1 MIQINVYIIHY
12 DQLNDRKDNI
22 NLLKSYVN
30 DQANINIKVITDH
43 EPESINMNNIKNLI
57 SMKPLDESENQ
68 FYNNFNTKL
77 SIHTI
82 SNGLKH
88 FKAIQMISKEKENTI
103 NIVFED
109 DVMCSNKLFTQLNSL
124 YTNINEVPWDIVL
137 LGQPSEEVQSTN
149 NLSLKKI
156 TPTNTIFPCIDSYLI
171 KPSFAKSILINFF
184 PLRYPLNIQLS
195 YIIDKMNNQNCYK
208 IFPNITGD
216 GSKIGIY
223 TSSIM
228 PNNVLLFNNIY
239 KKIYTTLEN
248 YSSLN
253 DQQINEIKSLLD
265 QNEYKNSPDFIHIE
279 ALLYMKIGDLQKSKS
294 LFEKAYDGFNLKK
307 TPMNNT
313 SVFLKN
319 YINIF
324 KLIQ

>member
-1 MIQINVYIIHY
+1 MIPINVYIIHY

-30 DQANINIKVITDH
+30 DQDNINIKVITDH

-57 SMKPLDESENQ
+57 SMEPLDESENQ
-68 FYNNFNTKL
+68 FYNHFNTKL

-137 LGQPSEEVQSTN
+137 LGQPSEEVQSAN

-156 TPTNTIFPCIDSYLI
+156 TPTNTIFPCVDSYLI
-171 KPSFAKSILINFF
+171 KPSFAKSLLINFF

-265 QNEYKNSPDFIHIE
+265 QNEYKNSPDFFHIE

-294 LFEKAYDGFNLKK
+294 LFEKAYDGYNLKK

>member
-1 MIQINVYIIHY
+1 MVEINVYIIHY

-22 NLLKSYVN
+22 NSLKSYIN
-30 DQANINIKVITDH
+30 DQDNINIKVITDH

-57 SMKPLDESENQ
+57 SMNPLDETENQ

-88 FKAIQMISKEKENTI
+88 FKAIQMISKETENTI

-109 DVMCSNKLFTQLNSL
+109 DVMCSNKLFTQLHSL

-156 TPTNTIFPCIDSYLI
+156 SPTNTIFPCIDSYLI

-216 GSKIGIY
+216 GSKIGTY

-239 KKIYTTLEN
+239 KKIYTTLES
-248 YSSLN
+248 YSTLN
-253 DQQINEIKSLLD
+253 DEQINEIKSLLE
-265 QNEYKNSPDFIHIE
+265 QNEYKSSPDFIHIE

-294 LFEKAYDGFNLKK
+294 LFEKAYDSYNLKK

>member
-1 MIQINVYIIHY
+1 MVEINVYIIHY
-12 DQLNDRKDNI
+12 EKLDDRKENI
-22 NLLKSYVN
+22 ELLKSYINPLDNVN
-30 DQANINIKVITDH
+30 FKIITDH

-57 SMKPLDESENQ
+57 SMNPLEESENQ

-77 SIHTI
+77 SIHSI

-88 FKAIQMISKEKENTI
+88 FKAIQMISKEKETSI

-109 DVMCSNKLFTQLNSL
+109 DVMCSSKLFSQLNSL
-124 YTNINEVPWDIVL
+124 HSNINEVPWDIVL
-137 LGQPSEEVQSTN
+137 LGQPSEEVQNTN

-156 TPTNTIFPCIDSYLI
+156 SPTNTIFPCIDSYLI
-171 KPSFAKSILINFF
+171 KPSFAKTILINFF

-195 YIIDKMNNQNCYK
+195 YVIDKMNNQNCYK

-223 TSSIM
+223 TSSIL

-239 KKIYTTLEN
+239 KTIYTTLEN
-248 YSSLN
+248 NTKLSEE
-253 DQQINEIKSLLD
+253 QITEIKALLD
-265 QNEYKNSPDFIHIE
+265 KNEYKQSPDFIHIE
-279 ALLYMKIGDLQKSKS
+279 ALLYMKIGDLQKSKD
-294 LFEKAYDGFNLKK
+294 LFEKAYDTFTIKNS
-307 TPMNNT
+307 PMNNT

-324 KLIQ
+324 KMIQ

>member
-1 MIQINVYIIHY
+1 MIPINVYIIHY

-30 DQANINIKVITDH
+30 DQDNINIKIITDH

-57 SMKPLDESENQ
+57 SMEPLDESENQ

-137 LGQPSEEVQSTN
+137 LGQPSEEVQSAN

-156 TPTNTIFPCIDSYLI
+156 TPTNTIFPCVDSYLI

-239 KKIYTTLEN
+239 KKIYTTLEK

-253 DQQINEIKSLLD
+253 DDQINEIKSLLE
-265 QNEYKNSPDFIHIE
+265 QNEYKSSPDFIHIE

-294 LFEKAYDGFNLKK
+294 LFEKAYDSYNLKK